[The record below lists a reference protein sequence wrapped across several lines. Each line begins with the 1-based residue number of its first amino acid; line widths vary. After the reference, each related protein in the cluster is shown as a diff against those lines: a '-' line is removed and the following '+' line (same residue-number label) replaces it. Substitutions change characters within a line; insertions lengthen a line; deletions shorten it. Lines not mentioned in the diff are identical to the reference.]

1 VAKSQG
7 ALILI
12 TLFIG
17 ALFFLS
23 GLVFTLQ
30 GEGIVGPSN
39 GFMFDSKTWIYNGLV
54 ILAMGIVLLGIG
66 VFFRAHSKAKIS
78 PAQQNASEDQKT
90 PPGPNS

>member
-1 VAKSQG
+1 MAKSQG
-7 ALILI
+7 ALVLI

-39 GFMFDSKTWIYNGLV
+39 GFMFDSKTWIYNGLGVLSVGIILLV
-54 ILAMGIVLLGIG
+54 IGLY
-66 VFFRAHSKAKIS
+66 FRSRSKASSKVPPEQPKS
-78 PAQQNASEDQKT
+78 PEDQKAQ
-90 PPGPNS
+90 PGN

>member
-1 VAKSQG
+1 MAKSQG
-7 ALILI
+7 ALIMI

-39 GFMFDSKTWIYNGLV
+39 GFMFDSQTWIYNGLV
-54 ILAMGIVLLGIG
+54 ILSVGIVLLVIG
-66 VFFRAHSKAKIS
+66 LYFRFRSKATPKVPAEQPNS
-78 PAQQNASEDQKT
+78 PEDQKAK
-90 PPGPNS
+90 PGD